1 MAGKECISHSGKLDL
16 YPVTLA
22 RNEGRWCLAT
32 VAMGQIEKSS
42 RDLRCSS
49 VRCDI
54 YQPECHECIQHVGR
68 QIEKRCGISYYLKSY
83 LQGLAVEF
91 Q

>member
-1 MAGKECISHSGKLDL
+1 MAGKECISHSDKLNL
-16 YPVTLA
+16 YPVALA

-42 RDLRCSS
+42 RHLRCSS
-49 VRCDI
+49 VRRDI
-54 YQPECHECIQHVGR
+54 YQTDCHECIQPVGR
-68 QIEKRCGISYYLKSY
+68 QIEKRCGISNYLKAY